1 MEKSAKVRSNIHA
14 APAFLTYS
22 NPFLD
27 DPKKLVVIQLSGG
40 NDGLNTIVPYR
51 NDVYYKSRTQLAIN
65 KKETFLIND
74 ELGFNKAFEGIHN
87 LFNEGYV
94 GVVNAMGYP
103 NPNRSHFKSLD
114 VWHSAGDSKK
124 PLNTGWIGRFLDANC
139 KDDKNRIFA
148 VGLDDLLKLALKGE
162 EEHGLAF
169 ENIDLL
175 YKQLQTKSIKRTV
188 KRFENRGPF
197 ENDNLDFI
205 YSTILNGCA
214 SVGHINTKLK
224 SSKISLSNFPKT
236 TIGNELKSVANF
248 ILSDIETKIFY
259 ITHGSFD
266 THANQAGRQ
275 EKLLK
280 QLSDAVY
287 AFANTL
293 KKHHKFEDCCI
304 MIFSEFGRRVAE
316 NGSSGTDHGQ
326 GNSLYIING
335 NLKNAGM
342 LNAYPDLLA
351 LDKGDVPYQ
360 IDFRSVY
367 ATILEDWF
375 GCDSETVL
383 HHCFEKLAIF
393 KTT

>member
-1 MEKSAKVRSNIHA
+1 MKKSAKVISNIEA
-14 APAFLTYS
+14 APTFLTS
-22 NPFLD
+22 TNPFLD
-27 DPKKLVVIQLSGG
+27 DQKKLVVIQLSGG

-51 NDVYYKSRTQLAIN
+51 NDIYYKLRPKLAIN
-65 KKETFLIND
+65 KKDTLFIND

-87 LFNEGYV
+87 LFNDGYV
-94 GVVNAMGYP
+94 SVVNALGYP

-114 VWHSAGDSKK
+114 IWHTAGDSKNQ
-124 PLNTGWIGRFLDANC
+124 PS
-139 KDDKNRIFA
+139 KDNQDRVFA

-175 YKQLQTKSIKRTV
+175 YEQLQTKIIKGSV
-188 KRFENRGPF
+188 KRFEKNGPF
-197 ENDNLDFI
+197 GNDHLDFI
-205 YSTILNGCA
+205 YSTILNGSA
-214 SVGHINTKLK
+214 GVKHIKNELK
-224 SSKISLSNFPKT
+224 SNNASIGNFPDT

-266 THANQAGRQ
+266 THANQAGVQ
-275 EKLLK
+275 EILLK

-293 KKHHKFEDCCI
+293 KKQHKFKDCCI
-304 MIFSEFGRRVAE
+304 LIFSEFGRRVAE

-326 GNSLYIING
+326 GNSLYVING
-335 NLKNAGM
+335 NLQNSGM
-342 LNAYPDLLA
+342 FNAYPDLLT
-351 LDKGDVPYQ
+351 LSNGDVPYN

-375 GCDSETVL
+375 GCDSEQVL
-383 HHCFEKLAIF
+383 HHQFEKLDIF
-393 KTT
+393 KATEIL